1 MDWFLAPIVTP
12 SQQFYDQA
20 VARQKILTKP
30 LGSLGRLE
38 SLAASLAAMQSS
50 AEPKITRP
58 AISIFAGDHGIA
70 EEGVSAFPQIVTTEM
85 VKNFSA
91 GGAAVSVLAGM
102 HHAVFEVVNLGTV
115 IDPGILNSVV
125 NARIA
130 AGTANFA
137 HQQAMTE
144 NQLYLSMNEGAES
157 VTRAISL
164 GADLYIGGEMGI
176 ANTTSASAICAALLD
191 IPLDQLVG
199 PGTGIDS
206 TQLQHKH
213 QVIQKALILHSNSL
227 QAPLTVLQS
236 LGGFEIA
243 GLVGAYIKA
252 AQSGLPIL
260 VDGFITTAAAL
271 VACRINSDC
280 RPWLLFSHG
289 SAEPGHR
296 KVLSAL
302 DAEPLIDL
310 NLRLGEAS
318 GAAIT
323 IPLLQ
328 QACALHNGMATFSQ
342 AAVTDR
348 A

>member
-1 MDWFLAPIVTP
+1 MDWFLEPITAP

-20 VARQKILTKP
+20 VARQQLLTKP
-30 LGSLGRLE
+30 PGSLGRLE
-38 SLAASLAAMQSS
+38 TLAASLAAMQGS
-50 AEPKITRP
+50 AEPKITLP

-70 EEGVSAFPQIVTTEM
+70 EEGVSAFPQVVTTEM

-91 GGAAVSVLAGM
+91 GGAAISVLAGL
-102 HHAVFEVVNLGTV
+102 HNAVFEVVNLGTV
-115 IDPGILNSVV
+115 IDPGVLNSVV
-125 NARIA
+125 SARIA

-137 HQQAMTE
+137 HQQAMTANE
-144 NQLYLSMNEGAES
+144 LHLAMNEGAES
-157 VTRAISL
+157 VLRAVTA

-191 IPLDQLVG
+191 IPLGQLIG
-199 PGTGIDS
+199 PGTGIDAM
-206 TQLQHKH
+206 QLKHKH
-213 QVIQKALILHSNSL
+213 QVIEQALVFHEKNL
-227 QAPLTVLQS
+227 QQPLTVLQS
-236 LGGFEIA
+236 LGGFEIV

-271 VACRINSDC
+271 VACRINPDC

-296 KVLSAL
+296 KVLNAL
-302 DAEPLIDL
+302 GAEPLIDL